1 MQPTLQHDSSIPL
14 QNVRRIGFIENRSV
28 ETQTQDPYINEE
40 RNDKRT
46 IKTGLVVILGIL
58 LIACIAGV
66 LTWFLT
72 KKGDYF
78 FCVFKIFIDIFV
90 TNLEDVFPL
99 PFLLTNCMFYLQEMM
114 NFLSNIVSFI
124 FYIFM

>member
-1 MQPTLQHDSSIPL
+1 MQPTLQHDSSISL
-14 QNVRRIGFIENRSV
+14 QNARRIGFIENRSV

-40 RNDKRT
+40 RKDKRT

-78 FCVFKIFIDIFV
+78 FVFLK
-90 TNLEDVFPL
+90 
-99 PFLLTNCMFYLQEMM
+99 YL
-114 NFLSNIVSFI
+114 FI
-124 FYIFM
+124 FL